1 MALRMHVSEVK
12 ISYQFTGHAVLGLQE
27 TKEVRTCT
35 AEASKSKAN
44 RLNKKGTVTVDSIYC
59 KRLSLAER
67 LISKV
72 SIGGGACW
80 TRDAVATE
88 ELEIP
93 RL

>member
-1 MALRMHVSEVK
+1 MLCLAAGNYRSENLYGG
-12 ISYQFTGHAVLGLQE
+12 SEQ
-27 TKEVRTCT
+27 
-35 AEASKSKAN
+35 SKAN

-88 ELEIP
+88 ELEMP